1 MLNKLWLLNFGLLV
15 KWVCGKIAINECGQ
29 RLRAFWMA
37 VYQSLKNI
45 HEKDIEKSLVSLVYT
60 RCYEQ
65 KLFKT
70 NSWKPFNH
78 IKSLSV
84 VSLNL
89 MIGWVRVIHV
99 LMWMMQK
106 WIHEDAQI
114 MYIVGAIVS
123 WLNQMSIKMA
133 DIPEPFFFVT
143 FFLEIRL
150 RFYHLQASSYI
161 ARLSIWVCL

>member
-1 MLNKLWLLNFGLLV
+1 
-15 KWVCGKIAINECGQ
+15 
-29 RLRAFWMA
+29 MA
-37 VYQSLKNI
+37 VYQNLKNI

-89 MIGWVRVIHV
+89 MIG
-99 LMWMMQK
+99 
-106 WIHEDAQI
+106 
-114 MYIVGAIVS
+114 
-123 WLNQMSIKMA
+123 
-133 DIPEPFFFVT
+133 
-143 FFLEIRL
+143 
-150 RFYHLQASSYI
+150 
-161 ARLSIWVCL
+161 